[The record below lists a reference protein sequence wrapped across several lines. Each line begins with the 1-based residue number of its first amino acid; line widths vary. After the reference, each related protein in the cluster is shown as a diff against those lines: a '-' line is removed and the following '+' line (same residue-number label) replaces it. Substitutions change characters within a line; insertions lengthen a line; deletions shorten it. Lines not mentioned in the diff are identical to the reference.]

1 MLRKFDE
8 NSFNKNAVDKS
19 YFVEFSEN
27 LTTFVIECI
36 LVDFAMKD
44 KTTAFP
50 AVIWFN
56 VC

>member
-1 MLRKFDE
+1 MKIADT
-8 NSFNKNAVDKS
+8 SFNKNAVDKN

-36 LVDFAMKD
+36 RVDFAMKD

-50 AVIWFN
+50 TVVLFN

>member
-1 MLRKFDE
+1 MRKFDE

-36 LVDFAMKD
+36 LVGFAMKD

>member
-1 MLRKFDE
+1 MRKFDE
-8 NSFNKNAVDKS
+8 NSFNKNAVDNS

-36 LVDFAMKD
+36 LVGFAMKD

-50 AVIWFN
+50 AVIWFS